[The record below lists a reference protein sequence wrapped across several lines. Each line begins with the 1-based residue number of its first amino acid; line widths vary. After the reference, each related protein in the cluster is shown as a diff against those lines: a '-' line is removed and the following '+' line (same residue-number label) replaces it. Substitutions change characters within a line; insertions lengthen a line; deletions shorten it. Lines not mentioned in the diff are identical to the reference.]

1 MFRSRCTLQV
11 SKFGSQAL
19 KEQYLP
25 QLASLDKLASYCPI
39 NLHSTTHLHLLSCF
53 DSCCILQVSKF
64 GSQALKEQYLP
75 QLTSLD
81 KLASYC
87 LTEPGSGSDA
97 ASLTTSAVPVEGG
110 WLLSG
115 SKAFISGAGASDVYL
130 VMARCQGQML
140 SQQEVDAAAAEGS
153 SGSGAGSTVGS
164 GSSSTNGA
172 AVGGS
177 GAITA
182 FLVEKE
188 WPGVSFGA
196 SERKMGEFKD
206 GFWVLRGCG
215 YAAVA
220 GAC

>member
-1 MFRSRCTLQV
+1 MFA
-11 SKFGSQAL
+11 F
-19 KEQYLP
+19 
-25 QLASLDKLASYCPI
+25 
-39 NLHSTTHLHLLSCF
+39 
-53 DSCCILQVSKF
+53 LQVSKF

-97 ASLTTSAVPVEGG
+97 ASLATSAIPVEGG
-110 WLLSG
+110 WLLTG

-140 SQQEVDAAAAEGS
+140 SQQEVDAAAAEAG

-172 AVGGS
+172 AGGGS

-182 FLVEKE
+182 FLVEKD

-196 SERKMGEFKD
+196 SERKMGE
-206 GFWVLRGCG
+206 CE
-215 YAAVA
+215 
-220 GAC
+220 GACGFCGGEQSATRSWEGAAGTSTLVACDELPGSHPGSCDVAVLSSSLLCVWLLCHLLAGLHFGS

>member
-1 MFRSRCTLQV
+1 
-11 SKFGSQAL
+11 
-19 KEQYLP
+19 LP
-25 QLASLDKLASYCPI
+25 AIASSTFS
-39 NLHSTTHLHLLSCF
+39 LHPF
-53 DSCCILQVSKF
+53 PPVVAIQPCCILQVSKF

-97 ASLTTSAVPVEGG
+97 ASLATSAVPVEGG

-153 SGSGAGSTVGS
+153 SGSGASSTVGS
-164 GSSSTNGA
+164 GSSSTNG
-172 AVGGS
+172 VRGGGS

-196 SERKMGEFKD
+196 SERKMGECED
-206 GFWVLRGCG
+206 GCCAWWLVIVLQSGCMLAKG
-215 YAAVA
+215 QGVDMHWLCCCAVA
-220 GAC
+220 LLVTSGGRQCVAH